1 MSFVMSLTLIRGGRS
16 QLFDHAETEGG
27 DAQATVFELLRSRA
41 EVVDDPEPDPDDD
54 GEAA

>member
-16 QLFDHAETEGG
+16 PLFDLDETKGS

-41 EVVDDPEPDPDDD
+41 EVVDDPESDPDDD